1 MIKIID
7 GDLLT
12 SGADIIC
19 HQVNCQGK
27 MNSGVAKQ
35 IREKYPEVF
44 RVYKN
49 FVNDVTQLCGSYE
62 LLGLCCCVPINNPK
76 GDFVNYVANLFG
88 QYSYG
93 YDGNQYTDI
102 NALRESLLVLKDF
115 IPTVAEIKGT
125 SNSEVK
131 IAFPWMMSCCRGGA
145 DWNEVYAM
153 IDDIFKD
160 YNIEFW
166 RLDKE

>member
-44 RVYKN
+44 TIYRQ
-49 FVNDVTQLCGSYE
+49 FVNDITQLHGSE
-62 LLGLCCCVPINNPK
+62 KLLGECQIVQTL
-76 GDFVNYVANLFG
+76 DYNYVVNLFG
-88 QYSYG
+88 QNNFG
-93 YDGNQYTDI
+93 YDNEQYTDMD
-102 NALRESLLVLKDF
+102 ALKISLLKLKKFVSD
-115 IPTVAEIKGT
+115 IAEEKCVPKEEIRIAMPW
-125 SNSEVK
+125 K
-131 IAFPWMMSCCRGGA
+131 IGCVRGGA
-145 DWNEVYAM
+145 NWTDVYSM
-153 IDDIFKD
+153 IHFIFED
-160 YNIEFW
+160 YNVELW
-166 RLDKE
+166 RLDKG

>member
-27 MNSGVAKQ
+27 MNSGIAKQ
-35 IREKYPEVF
+35 IREKYPGVF

-49 FVNDVTQLCGSYE
+49 FVNDVTQLCGSKE
-62 LLGLCCCVPINNPK
+62 LLGTCYCVPR
-76 GDFVNYVANLFG
+76 DTRFNYIANIFG

-93 YDGNQYTDI
+93 YDGEQYTDMD
-102 NALRESLLVLKDF
+102 ALKKGLLELRDF
-115 IPTVAEIKGT
+115 IPVVVEQKYIPKEELRIAMPW
-125 SNSEVK
+125 K
-131 IAFPWMMSCCRGGA
+131 IGCVRGGA
-145 DWNEVYAM
+145 NWTDVYSM
-153 IDDIFKD
+153 IHFIFED
-160 YNIEFW
+160 YNVELW
-166 RLDKE
+166 RLDKG